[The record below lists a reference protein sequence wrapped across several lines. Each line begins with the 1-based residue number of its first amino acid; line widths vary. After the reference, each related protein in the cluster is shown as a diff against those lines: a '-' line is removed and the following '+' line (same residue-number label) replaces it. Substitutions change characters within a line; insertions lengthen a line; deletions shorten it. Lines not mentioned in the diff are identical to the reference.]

1 MSTIDVSIQHEGDET
16 VAACSCCGRPL
27 YEGRGLLKAKDGD
40 LADYWYQWSE
50 GHMGRFVLAISPCN
64 EYRSHRRG
72 VAVVS
77 GRIDSGNLIYTVLDA
92 VDSPW
97 AATKSFPVLDRE
109 EALSISDLFNLV
121 DAIAANERRI
131 SSRILECGNMA

>member
-1 MSTIDVSIQHEGDET
+1 MPTIDVSAQCEGDET
-16 VAACSCCGRPL
+16 VAACRCCGRPL
-27 YEGRGLLKAKDGD
+27 YEGRGILKAKDGD
-40 LADYWYQWSE
+40 LANYWYEWSE
-50 GHMGRFVLAISPCN
+50 GHIGRFVLAISPCN
-64 EYRSHRRG
+64 EDSSLRGG

-77 GRIDSGNLIYTVLDA
+77 GRIDSGNIIYTVLDA

-97 AATKSFPVLDRE
+97 ARTKSFRILDRE

-131 SSRILECGNMA
+131 SSRILECANVA